1 MKVSELWL
9 REWVDPPVDAD
20 AIAAKLN
27 MAGIEAEAAPVVAE
41 MPRGVVVGRIVNAT
55 PHPQADRLRVCDVD
69 VGGSTTLSIVCGA
82 ANARPGILVPAALPG
97 ARLPG
102 GVEIRKASLRGVES
116 SGMLC
121 STSELGLAEKSEGLL
136 ELDRDAKPGTPI
148 EQYLQLDDRVLVLE
162 LTPNRGDCLGVAGV
176 AREVGALYGLPVREP
191 TNPTTSPATPATI
204 DDVVAI
210 HIDDAQGC
218 THYVGRVVA
227 GLNPDACTP
236 DWMRERLRRCGIRA
250 IHPVVDI
257 TNYVMLELGQPLHGF
272 DRARLTGAV
281 RVRRARAGEKLTLLN
296 DQTLELHSDDLLIT
310 DDSGPLVL
318 AGIMGGATSGVS
330 PATTAIFLESACFD
344 AVSIAHSGR
353 RHKLLSD
360 SRYRNERG
368 VDPALQLKAIERATA
383 LVLAICGGK
392 AGPIVEVGTAPTHA
406 AEVRLRHAR
415 VNQLLGCE
423 IPATEIPVLLVRLGI
438 ATHAESAGV
447 WRATIPTW
455 RYDLRIEAD
464 LVEEVGRL
472 YGYDRIAPRA
482 YAASLAGFTEPETR
496 RGAGTLR
503 DLLVGRG
510 YQEVVTYSFVDP
522 KLQARLDPDHAA
534 VAVPLDNPIAETM
547 SMMRTSLWSGLL
559 ATWMFNRQRQISR
572 AKLFELGACHA
583 RAGTGTHETIRLGG
597 LIAGQALSEQWGE
610 TSRPA
615 DFYDAKADIE
625 SLLSSPAA
633 DWRFVADNHPALHP
647 GQTAR
652 ILHLG
657 QPVGWLGTLHPSIA
671 AELDL
676 SDPVVLFEVDADAV
690 SARPLPT
697 LEALS
702 EFPASRRDQA
712 FVMPATVPAEALLE
726 VVRKAGGELLRS
738 ARIFDVYHGAGIPD
752 SSKSIALG
760 LIFQHASRTL
770 TLEEIDTAVGK
781 IAATV
786 SAQLGGSVRGS

>member
-9 REWVDPPVDAD
+9 REWVDPPVDAG

-27 MAGIEAEAAPVVAE
+27 MAGIEAEAVAVVEE
-41 MPRGVVVGRIVNAT
+41 MPRGVVVGRIVSTA

-69 VGGSTTLSIVCGA
+69 VGGSGTLSIVCGA

-102 GVEIRKASLRGVES
+102 GVEIKKATLRGVES

-121 STSELGLAEKSEGLL
+121 SASELGLAEKSEGLL
-136 ELDRDAKPGTPI
+136 ELDRDAKPGAP
-148 EQYLQLDDRVLVLE
+148 LDRHLRLEDRILGLE
-162 LTPNRGDCLGVAGV
+162 LTPNRGDCLGIAGV
-176 AREVGALYGLPVREP
+176 AREVGALYGLPVHEP
-191 TNPTTSPATPATI
+191 AISAAPVTLSDTVDIRI
-204 DDVVAI
+204 DDL
-210 HIDDAQGC
+210 QGC
-218 THYVGRVVA
+218 PHYVGRVVT
-227 GLNPDACTP
+227 GLRPDACTP
-236 DWMRERLRRCGIRA
+236 DWMRERLRRGGIRT

-272 DRARLTGAV
+272 DRARLTGAI
-281 RVRRARAGEKLTLLN
+281 RVRRARDGETLTLLN
-296 DQTLELHSDDLLIT
+296 EQTLQLHKDDLLIT

-318 AGIMGGATSGVS
+318 AGIMGGTSSGVS
-330 PATTAIFLESACFD
+330 ATTTAIFLESACFD
-344 AVSIAHSGR
+344 PVSIAHSGR

-368 VDPALQLKAIERATA
+368 VDPALQRRALERATA
-383 LVLAICGGK
+383 LVLSICGGK
-392 AGPIVEVGTAPTHA
+392 AGPITEAGRAPAQA

-423 IPATEIPVLLVRLGI
+423 IPAAEIPVLLARLGI

-447 WRATIPTW
+447 WRAVIPTW

-482 YAASLAGFTEPETR
+482 YAASLGGFATPETR
-496 RGAGTLR
+496 RSSSAVR

-522 KLQARLDPDHAA
+522 KLQNRLDPDHAG
-534 VAVPLDNPIAETM
+534 VAVTLDNPIAETM
-547 SMMRTSLWSGLL
+547 SVMRTSLWSGLL
-559 ATWMFNRQRQISR
+559 ATWIFNRQRQIPR
-572 AKLFELGACHA
+572 ARLFELGACYA
-583 RAGTGTHETIRLGG
+583 RAGTGTHETLKLGG
-597 LIAGQALSEQWGE
+597 LVAGPALGEQWGAA
-610 TSRPA
+610 SRPV
-615 DFYDAKADIE
+615 DFYDAKSDVE
-625 SLLSSPAA
+625 SLLAGSPT
-633 DWRFVADNHPALHP
+633 DWRFAAGRHPALHP

-652 ILHLG
+652 ILHQG
-657 QPVGWLGTLHPSIA
+657 QPVGWLGMLHPSIA
-671 AELDL
+671 TELDL
-676 SDPVVLFEVDADAV
+676 SDPLLLFELDVDAVA
-690 SARPLPT
+690 ARPLPV
-697 LEALS
+697 LKALS

-712 FVMPATVPAEALLE
+712 FVVPEGVRAETLLE
-726 VVRKAGGELLRS
+726 SVRAAGGELLKS
-738 ARIFDVYHGAGIPD
+738 AWIFDVYRGAGIPD

-770 TLEEIDTAVGK
+770 TLEEIDAVVGD
-781 IAATV
+781 IAALV
-786 SAQLGGSVRGS
+786 SSQLGGSVRGS